1 MSRVAAAASM
11 MVAAWLGGCSIG
23 ARPEPEERAKAN
35 SAGEASLAAVVA
47 GSWRSEAERAEDARR
62 RPEQTLRFLGLGPG
76 ETVVEV
82 WPGAGWC
89 TQILAPYL
97 ARTGGRYY
105 AAHPSVVTTG
115 PEGKELVARFRSDVA
130 ARPDLYG
137 RVREGDFGDGGGR
150 LGLGPESA
158 DLVLFPER
166 LHYWMAAGLAEAA
179 FAEAYEA
186 LRPGGRLGVI
196 QDRAPSSGAQ
206 DPIARDGRVQQAF
219 VVALAGE
226 AGFVLDAAPLIHPRA
241 GQAEGGYERMVL
253 RFRKP
258 MTRGAVLSAQP
269 NVAAPG
275 ASL

>member
-1 MSRVAAAASM
+1 MSRVVAAASM

-23 ARPEPEERAKAN
+23 AGSEPQERTEPN

-47 GSWRSEAERAEDARR
+47 GSWRSGAERAQDAWR
-62 RPEQTLRFLGLGPG
+62 RPEQTLKFLGLGPG

-105 AAHPSVVTTG
+105 AAHPPASTTG
-115 PEGKELVARFRSDVA
+115 PEGADLVARFRNDVA

-137 RVREGDFGDGGGR
+137 RVRQGEFGDGDGR

-196 QDRAPSSGAQ
+196 QDRAPASGAQ

-226 AGFVLDAAPLIHPRA
+226 AGFVLDAAPLIHQRA
-241 GQAEGGYERMVL
+241 GPTEAGQERMVL

-258 MTRGAVLSAQP
+258 MTRGAVVSPQP
-269 NVAAPG
+269 NVTAPG
-275 ASL
+275 ASP